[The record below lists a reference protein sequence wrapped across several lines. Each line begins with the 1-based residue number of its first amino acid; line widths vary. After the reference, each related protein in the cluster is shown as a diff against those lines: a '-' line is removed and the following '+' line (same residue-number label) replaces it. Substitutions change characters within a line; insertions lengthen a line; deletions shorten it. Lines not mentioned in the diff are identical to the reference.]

1 MLSLSLDG
9 EELLHGNRIRR
20 AINDNESIMADETT
34 EKAESVTE
42 LTAPGSE
49 ANKANK
55 TDKTKTGEV
64 SDSGQPEDDQSDEFK
79 QEQLQQNLDMSKTKD
94 NPIVEAKLSK
104 NNTETMGGDSLSV
117 DAAAGDDGKPVTNE
131 EPNEKETSAP
141 SAEEKLEQTGDDAA
155 AEVDAKNSTFTSSAN
170 AENAVNDVTEKLPL
184 DKEGEGTDENKATAD
199 GDIPHVDDK
208 ANEGQSEDDD
218 AQREPVETTT
228 ASSTGDGEFV
238 CGVVRPFVVLDA
250 AQYTLCMSA

>member
-42 LTAPGSE
+42 FTE

-55 TDKTKTGEV
+55 TKKSEM
-64 SDSGQPEDDQSDEFK
+64 SDSGQPEDDRSDEFK

-104 NNTETMGGDSLSV
+104 NNTETTGGDSLSV
-117 DAAAGDDGKPVTNE
+117 DSAAGDDDDGKPVTNE

-218 AQREPVETTT
+218 DQREPVETTT